1 MAQWNSPEA
10 SSFWTPISMWE
21 GQGGVG
27 GVHRN
32 IIPGSAVTLR
42 KLPRPRPAGCCLA
55 PLSDE
60 WPILPCSGVP
70 ADHKLHEGRDVLLGF
85 LFYFYVPNVVFEC
98 NRQAKNICGIY
109 KSCQLPTHSAFPNP
123 LLACRTEEITH
134 SSVFP
139 EDLIQTSVR
148 EKACV
153 LCSFGA

>member
-1 MAQWNSPEA
+1 MF
-10 SSFWTPISMWE
+10 SSSSTSCFLLSTLFFSIACITNTFC
-21 GQGGVG
+21 VFCF
-27 GVHRN
+27 
-32 IIPGSAVTLR
+32 IILFLTFYP
-42 KLPRPRPAGCCLA
+42 P
-55 PLSDE
+55 
-60 WPILPCSGVP
+60 
-70 ADHKLHEGRDVLLGF
+70 DHKLHEGRDVLLGF